1 VPVPNIG
8 GLSATLYSIRGRQR
22 HWGLLAVALFALPAW
37 TQPKPE
43 DLGQRSIEDLMNL
56 EVTSVSKKGQKM
68 SQAAAAIYV
77 ITPEDIKRSGATT
90 IPDLLRM
97 VPGME
102 VGQINSNT
110 WAISARGFNH
120 ELADKLLVLI
130 DGRSVYTQTFGGVRW
145 DTQDVPLEDIA
156 RIEVIRGPGGTMW
169 GANAVN
175 GVINVITKRLGRRP
189 ARC

>member
-1 VPVPNIG
+1 MGVFAMRGKRLNQPPRVRQAGATILLLLLGCGAAWGQVPDSQKASQTPPG
-8 GLSATLYSIRGRQR
+8 DL
-22 HWGLLAVALFALPAW
+22 
-37 TQPKPE
+37 TQV
-43 DLGQRSIEDLMNL
+43 SIENLMNF
-56 EVTSVSKKGQKM
+56 EVTSVSKKEQKM
-68 SQAAAAIYV
+68 SQVAAAIFV
-77 ITPEDIKRSGATT
+77 ITQEQIHRSGATN

-97 VPGME
+97 VPGIE

-156 RIEVIRGPGGTMW
+156 RIEV
-169 GANAVN
+169 
-175 GVINVITKRLGRRP
+175 
-189 ARC
+189 